1 MARHR
6 RAGGGARQADFN
18 HGGNMPITMLYAGLL
33 ALVLLVLS
41 VRTIQARAS
50 TKVYMGDG
58 GNELM
63 LRRMRGMANFVEYV
77 PMVLI
82 MMGLLEMKLVAP
94 WLVHTIGATLLVAR
108 VLHGYTFAFATH
120 FPPGRFLGAVLT
132 QAALAV
138 AALLCLWKGFAGI

>member
-1 MARHR
+1 
-6 RAGGGARQADFN
+6 
-18 HGGNMPITMLYAGLL
+18 MPITMFYAGLL
-33 ALVLLVLS
+33 ALVLLALS
-41 VRTIQARAS
+41 VRTIQARAA

-77 PMVLI
+77 PLILI
-82 MMGLLEMKLVAP
+82 MLALLELRATAP
-94 WLVHTIGATLLVAR
+94 WQLHALGATLLVAR

-120 FPPGRFLGAVLT
+120 FPAGRFLGAVLT

-138 AALLCLWKGFAGI
+138 SALLCVWKGLAGL